1 MAYFCLTAW
10 AISLAIVSSRSASS
24 GLSITR
30 QLMEDGRLMVDVYVF
45 MHFLEYRDYI
55 DEKSIKT

>member
-10 AISLAIVSSRSASS
+10 AISLVIVSARSASS
-24 GLSITR
+24 GLNITR
-30 QLMEDGRLMVDVYVF
+30 QLMEDGRLMVDVYVS
-45 MHFLEYRDYI
+45 MHFLEYWDYI